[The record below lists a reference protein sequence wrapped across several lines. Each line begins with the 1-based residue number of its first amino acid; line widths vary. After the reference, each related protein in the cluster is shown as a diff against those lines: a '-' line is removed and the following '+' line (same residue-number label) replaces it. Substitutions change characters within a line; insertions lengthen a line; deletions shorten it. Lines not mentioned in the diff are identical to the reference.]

1 MMNKIIPVPLPLDT
15 SPTADIAEAPPLINF
30 LKPIPP
36 FCELLY
42 MKCSTKEP
50 NMYSNS
56 ITKKIFLRYKVYRRN
71 IFFVIKFIE
80 ENISSL

>member
-1 MMNKIIPVPLPLDT
+1 
-15 SPTADIAEAPPLINF
+15 
-30 LKPIPP
+30 
-36 FCELLY
+36 